1 LRTDRLRFHR
11 IAGLEPLIEGACF
24 AGRHG
29 EAAFF
34 RQGTD
39 RNQQLAHD
47 FSFA

>member
-1 LRTDRLRFHR
+1 LRTDRIRFHW
-11 IAGLEPLIEGACF
+11 IARLERLIEGSFF
-24 AGRHG
+24 AARHG

-34 RQGTD
+34 RQRTD